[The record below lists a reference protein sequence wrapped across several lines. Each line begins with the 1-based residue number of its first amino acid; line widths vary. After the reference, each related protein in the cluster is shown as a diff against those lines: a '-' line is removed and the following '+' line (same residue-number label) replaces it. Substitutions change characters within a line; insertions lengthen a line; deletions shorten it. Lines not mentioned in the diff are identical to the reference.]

1 MPIGSFKYNT
11 SEINYTVA
19 GALKHYDLPDLL
31 ENLSITNPLV
41 LHENTELKKELSL
54 LPERGGK
61 EKIKALSVK
70 NSNDKKAYLTKWL
83 NP

>member
-1 MPIGSFKYNT
+1 
-11 SEINYTVA
+11 
-19 GALKHYDLPDLL
+19 L

-41 LHENTELKKELSL
+41 LHEKTELKKEYSL
-54 LPERGGK
+54 LPERGGE

-70 NSNDKKAYLTKWL
+70 NGDDRKAYLTKWL